1 VPTISRWFCYPRL
14 VIRKDQT
21 NHIAFWLESI
31 SIFDSSDLTRFI
43 VDSHVFTLPSKP
55 STLPRNARSS
65 VLPSRA
71 RLHLS
76 SGLHCWS
83 GFKHHIT
90 VNACTLRLLP
100 EERQVWSWLLK
111 PNNYLYDF
119 TSHYE
124 GILTPSQVEGN
135 LNKRNHS
142 PIGIC
147 EYPQTTGLTSNMNFP
162 LRYEKFVFFGKL
174 KSVSKPRRM

>member
-1 VPTISRWFCYPRL
+1 MILAVRLNLYLSRYRIAFAFSNLLCPHSHQFPLRSTCLNRQKYGFTVFHINNNEVLGANYFPMVFVIL
-14 VIRKDQT
+14 VWLYAKTKT
-21 NHIAFWLESI
+21 NHVAFWLESV

-65 VLPSRA
+65 VLPSRV

-76 SGLHCWS
+76 IGLHCQS

-100 EERQVWSWLLK
+100 EERQV
-111 PNNYLYDF
+111 
-119 TSHYE
+119 
-124 GILTPSQVEGN
+124 
-135 LNKRNHS
+135 
-142 PIGIC
+142 
-147 EYPQTTGLTSNMNFP
+147 
-162 LRYEKFVFFGKL
+162 
-174 KSVSKPRRM
+174 

>member
-1 VPTISRWFCYPRL
+1 MEVCTLSSKMILAACLNLYLVHYRIAFAFSNLPCPHSHQLSSRSTCLNRRKYGFTVFHINNTEGLGANCLPMVFFVVL
-14 VIRKDQT
+14 VWLFAKTKT

-43 VDSHVFTLPSKP
+43 VDSHMFTLPSKP
-55 STLPRNARSS
+55 SSLPRNARSS

-76 SGLHCWS
+76 IGLHCRS

-100 EERQVWSWLLK
+100 EERQV
-111 PNNYLYDF
+111 
-119 TSHYE
+119 
-124 GILTPSQVEGN
+124 
-135 LNKRNHS
+135 
-142 PIGIC
+142 
-147 EYPQTTGLTSNMNFP
+147 
-162 LRYEKFVFFGKL
+162 
-174 KSVSKPRRM
+174 